1 MKNREK
7 AVAGLTW
14 QEVAAQAGHGK
25 KITVHY
31 DGIQRSGYW
40 YEDHM
45 MKMFSGC
52 ELLQLTEND
61 FQVEKWPDRS
71 GK

>member
-1 MKNREK
+1 MKNGKRTAK
-7 AVAGLTW
+7 LSWQDVAD
-14 QEVAAQAGHGK
+14 QNPGK
-25 KITVHY
+25 VITVHY

-45 MKMFSGC
+45 MGMFQGC
-52 ELLQLTEND
+52 ELMRLTEND
-61 FQVEKWPDRS
+61 YQVEKWPDRS

>member
-1 MKNREK
+1 MKSGRRTAN
-7 AVAGLTW
+7 LTW
-14 QEVAAQAGHGK
+14 ENVAEQAGDK
-25 KITVHY
+25 KAIIVHF

-52 ELLQLTEND
+52 ELLRLTEND
-61 FQVEKWPDRS
+61 YQVTKWTNRS